1 MVINIQ
7 QYEYV
12 SQVGTTAGIVVLPLN
27 QNIMPFPEDHGLLV
41 GPGYETS
48 VGLTRV
54 GILVIF
60 GLWDAMTIEMNRVT
74 IIPLCVCIFDGKF

>member
-12 SQVGTTAGIVVLPLN
+12 TQSGTTAGIVVLPLN

-48 VGLTRV
+48 IGLTRV
-54 GILVIF
+54 RMLYQF
-60 GLWDAMTIEMNRVT
+60 
-74 IIPLCVCIFDGKF
+74 